1 MDHVVCAAANLPLV
15 VLAGSRPPAT
25 PAWIDLPH
33 VELMDLAGLDEA
45 ATEELGRAV
54 AGAALES
61 ESARWLYQRTGG
73 NALFVGEIMRTL
85 QETGWLEQVGK
96 RFRIDRGAARRG
108 VPLSLR
114 ALLGA
119 RIDALPSA
127 PRGALEVAAVVGLTF
142 SEPLLSAL
150 CGGEQE
156 DNLRQLAEA
165 GIVSPADEAGAGP
178 NRWRFRHQLF
188 LDAAYGRLLA
198 GRRRQLHANLA
209 DQLETMEPRVDAA
222 ELARH
227 RVAAGDPARALPLL
241 EQAAREAVAV
251 GAMAEAEAFLRTAA
265 ELKSEAGPIAP

>member
-1 MDHVVCAAANLPLV
+1 
-15 VLAGSRPPAT
+15 
-25 PAWIDLPH
+25 
-33 VELMDLAGLDEA
+33 
-45 ATEELGRAV
+45 V

-61 ESARWLYQRTGG
+61 ESARWLYQRTAG

-119 RIDALPSA
+119 RIDALPPA
-127 PRGALEVAAVVGLTF
+127 PRGVLEVAAVVGMMF

-150 CGGEQE
+150 CGGTQE
-156 DNLRQLAEA
+156 SNLRQLAEA
-165 GIVSPADEAGAGP
+165 GIIAPADEAGAGP
-178 NRWRFRHQLF
+178 DLWRFRHQLF

-227 RVAAGDPARALPLL
+227 RVAAGDAERALPLL
-241 EQAAREAVAV
+241 EQAAREAAAV
-251 GAMAEAEAFLRTAA
+251 GAVAEAEAFLRTAA
-265 ELKSEAGPIAP
+265 ELKSEAGAIAS